1 MWFLDHESMW
11 FLDHESN
18 SCCSG
23 ECGFNLEV
31 LLPKSL
37 LASNL
42 KGSKKSFLPRDLRP
56 YKQSPD
62 QIVNAFTTYTI
73 KFLIHS
79 SVLNIRIST
88 LCTLKRSDET
98 TPESILYSCVRDRIN
113 YILITYVYSIECSGY
128 VVYTTCQ
135 SNVL

>member
-18 SCCSG
+18 SYRSG
-23 ECGFNLEV
+23 ECGFNFEV

-42 KGSKKSFLPRDLRP
+42 KGPKKYFLPRDPRL
-56 YKQSPD
+56 YKESPD

-73 KFLIHS
+73 KFLIYS
-79 SVLNIRIST
+79 PVLNI
-88 LCTLKRSDET
+88 
-98 TPESILYSCVRDRIN
+98 
-113 YILITYVYSIECSGY
+113 
-128 VVYTTCQ
+128 
-135 SNVL
+135 